1 MKRAKT
7 LILSISALLCVFTLG
22 GCVSNNTKL
31 IKSAVEVW
39 NSASDK
45 TVTDTYFLENFTLT
59 AVDIPLIQ
67 NSPISIN
74 GEIKIVRTFK
84 NNTLSVQLLISGIEL
99 SADALITSYIKNAL
113 GIDINGFK
121 EVSISSNI
129 NIKNKQIN
137 MSFAAL
143 NLHKLKASYPE
154 KYTTGYRGDMTQAD
168 SSVYLNYMANLMTT
182 GAIDAEEGYYDK
194 TEGVYEYTVKSDKTA
209 QEILRV
215 YKVLL
220 DANNDFKIG
229 ESEMPISCLLNEV
242 FGSSDLFNIA
252 ANYCEF
258 SDMQVRAV
266 KGNERY
272 FTSISAECDDVTIL
286 DKETV
291 ERFRQLL
298 VAIAGGEQGSSIRS
312 AIRLQGK
319 VAMQSEY
326 KIN

>member
-1 MKRAKT
+1 MKSIKT
-7 LILSISALLCVFTLG
+7 IILSITALLCVFTLG
-22 GCVSNNTKL
+22 GCDSNDTKL

-39 NSASDK
+39 NSATDK
-45 TVTDTYFLENFTLT
+45 TVTDTYILDNFALT

-74 GEIKIVRTFK
+74 GEIKIIRTLK
-84 NNTLSVQLLISGIEL
+84 NNTLSIQLLISGINL
-99 SADALITSYIKNAL
+99 SANALITSYIKNAL
-113 GIDINGFK
+113 GFELSGFK
-121 EVSISSNI
+121 DISISVDI
-129 NIKNKQIN
+129 NIKNKQVN
-137 MSFAAL
+137 MSLTAL
-143 NLHKLKASYPE
+143 NLHKLKATYPE

-182 GAIDAEEGYYDK
+182 GAIDAEEGHYDK
-194 TEGVYEYTVKSDKTA
+194 TDGVYEYTVKSDKTA

-220 DANNDFKIG
+220 DANNDFEIG

-252 ANYCEF
+252 AQYCEF
-258 SDMQVRAV
+258 SDMKVRAV
-266 KGNERY
+266 KGSEKY
-272 FTSISAECDDVTIL
+272 FTSISAECDDVTNL

-298 VAIAGGEQGSSIRS
+298 VAIAGGEQGSSINS
-312 AIRLQGK
+312 AIRLQGR

>member
-1 MKRAKT
+1 MKRSKT
-7 LILSISALLCVFTLG
+7 LILSITALLCVFTLG
-22 GCVSNNTKL
+22 GCVSDNTKL
-31 IKSAVEVW
+31 IKGALEVW

-45 TVTDTYFLENFTLT
+45 TVTDTYYLDNFTLT
-59 AVDIPLIQ
+59 AVDIPLIH

-84 NNTLSVQLLISGIEL
+84 KNTLNIELLINGIEL
-99 SADALITSYIKNAL
+99 SADALITSYIKKAL
-113 GIDINGFK
+113 GFELSGFK
-121 EVSISSNI
+121 EISISVNI
-129 NIKNKQIN
+129 NIKNKQVN
-137 MSFAAL
+137 MSFTAL

-168 SSVYLNYMANLMTT
+168 SSMYLNYMANLMTT
-182 GAIDAEEGYYDK
+182 GTIDATEGDYNQTD
-194 TEGVYEYTVKSDKTA
+194 GVYEYTVKSDKTA

-220 DANNDFKIG
+220 DANSDFKIG
-229 ESEMPISCLLNEV
+229 ESAMPISCLLNEV

-252 ANYCEF
+252 AEYCVF
-258 SDMQVRAV
+258 SDMKVRAV
-266 KGNERY
+266 KGDEKY

-286 DKETV
+286 DKDTV

-298 VAIAGGEQGSSIRS
+298 VAIAGEAQGSSIKS
-312 AIRLQGK
+312 AIRLQGR